1 MNEAVLDPPL
11 IADQISGGEL
21 FDDHIPLA
29 RPWLGEEEAEAVRRV
44 ILSGWVSQGPV
55 TAQFEQALAAK
66 IGADHAVATNAATSA
81 LHLALIVSGV
91 RPGDEVICP
100 ATTCMATANAICHA
114 GAEPVFADV
123 DPDTF
128 NLDPAS
134 AEEQITGRTRAIML
148 VHQVGLPAD
157 LDAFE
162 SLAQRRGLALAEDAA
177 TALGAK
183 YAGRWL
189 GSHGRPTCFSFH
201 PRKIITTGE
210 GGMLVTGS
218 GEQAERARALRST
231 GASIS
236 DLDRHRAMGVLQQAY
251 EEVGFNYR
259 LTDVQA
265 AIGLAQLGRL
275 EQMLAARKAQAERYH
290 ALLADIDEI
299 QTPQVPPKAEPCWS
313 SYCIKLR
320 SAAAACRDELL
331 AQLAAR
337 GISCRRG
344 IAPLYAEP
352 YFRRHEPDLYLAG
365 SEEVAR
371 STLFLPIYPGLTA
384 EQQATIADA
393 IKQALAE
400 MIQQTRCY
408 RRV

>member
-1 MNEAVLDPPL
+1 MNEALLDPPIL
-11 IADQISGGEL
+11 NERLSVGEL

-55 TAQFEQALAAK
+55 TAQFERALAEK
-66 IGADHAVATNAATSA
+66 IGAVHAVATNAATSA
-81 LHLALIVSGV
+81 LHLALLVSGV

-128 NLDPAS
+128 NLDPCS
-134 AEEQITGRTRAIML
+134 AEEQITCRTRAILL

-162 SLAQRRGLALAEDAA
+162 SLAQRRGLALVEDAA

-210 GGMLVTGS
+210 GGMLVTGLA
-218 GEQAERARALRST
+218 EQAERARALRST

-236 DLDRHRAMGVLQQAY
+236 DIDRHHAKGVLQQVY

-259 LTDVQA
+259 LTDLQA
-265 AIGLAQLGRL
+265 AIGLTQLGRI
-275 EQMLAARKAQAERYH
+275 EQMLAARRAQAERYH
-290 ALLADIDEI
+290 SLLAEIDEI
-299 QTPQVPPKAEPCWS
+299 QTPHVPPKAEPCWS
-313 SYCIKLR
+313 SYCVKLR
-320 SAAAACRDELL
+320 SAAAARRDEVLTH
-331 AQLAAR
+331 LAAR
-337 GISCRRG
+337 GVSCRRG
-344 IAPLYAEP
+344 ISPLYAEP
-352 YFRRHEPDLYLAG
+352 YFRRHEPDLYLPG

-371 STLFLPIYPGLTA
+371 GTLFLPIYPGLA
-384 EQQATIADA
+384 VEQQQFIVAAL
-393 IKQALAE
+393 KEALAG
-400 MIQQTRCY
+400 
-408 RRV
+408 

>member
-1 MNEAVLDPPL
+1 MYQALLDPITTPDDL
-11 IADQISGGEL
+11 ASSEL

-55 TAQFEQALAAK
+55 TAQFERSLAAK
-66 IGADHAVATNAATSA
+66 IGAAHAVATNAATSA

-128 NLDPAS
+128 NLDSDS
-134 AEEQITGRTRAIML
+134 AADQITSRTRAILL

-162 SLAQRRGLALAEDAA
+162 TLAERRGLALVEDAA

-210 GGMLVTGS
+210 GGMLMTGS
-218 GEQAERARALRST
+218 GEQAQRARALRST

-236 DLDRHRAMGVLQQAY
+236 DLDRHRAKGVLQQAY
-251 EEVGFNYR
+251 DEVGFNYR
-259 LTDVQA
+259 LTDLQA
-265 AIGLAQLGRL
+265 AMGLVQLGRL
-275 EQMLAARKAQAERYH
+275 EAMLAARKAQAERYDE
-290 ALLADIDEI
+290 LVADIEEI
-299 QTPQVPPKAEPCWS
+299 QTPHVPPKAEPCWS

-320 SAAAACRDELL
+320 SAAALRRDDLL
-331 AQLAAR
+331 AELASR

-344 IAPLYAEP
+344 ISPLYAEP
-352 YFRRHEPDLYLAG
+352 YFRSHEPDLFLPG

-371 STLFLPIYPGLTA
+371 TTLFLPIYPGLTA
-384 EQQATIADA
+384 DQQATMVAA
-393 IKQALAE
+393 IKQVLAP
-400 MIQQTRCY
+400 
-408 RRV
+408 

>member
-1 MNEAVLDPPL
+1 MYQALLDPITTPDDL
-11 IADQISGGEL
+11 ASSEL
-21 FDDHIPLA
+21 FDGHIPLA

-66 IGADHAVATNAATSA
+66 IGAAHAVATNAATSA

-128 NLDPAS
+128 NLDAAS
-134 AEEQITGRTRAIML
+134 AAEQITSRTRAILL

-162 SLAQRRGLALAEDAA
+162 TLAGRRGLALVEDAA

-183 YAGRWL
+183 YAGHWL

-210 GGMLVTGS
+210 GGMLMTGS
-218 GEQAERARALRST
+218 AEQAQRARALRST

-236 DLDRHRAMGVLQQAY
+236 DLDRHHARGVLQQAY

-259 LTDVQA
+259 LTDLQA
-265 AIGLAQLGRL
+265 AMGLVQLGRL
-275 EQMLAARKAQAERYH
+275 EAMLAARMAQAERYH
-290 ALLADIDEI
+290 QLLAGVEEI
-299 QTPQVPPKAEPCWS
+299 QTPHVPPKAEPCWS

-320 SAAAACRDELL
+320 SASAARRDDLL
-331 AQLAAR
+331 AELASR
-337 GISCRRG
+337 GIS
-344 IAPLYAEP
+344 
-352 YFRRHEPDLYLAG
+352 
-365 SEEVAR
+365 
-371 STLFLPIYPGLTA
+371 
-384 EQQATIADA
+384 
-393 IKQALAE
+393 
-400 MIQQTRCY
+400 
-408 RRV
+408 